1 MGFTGEPWADGWFGS
16 QWGKGAEGALPA
28 HPLLAPQRQAGNP
41 AREGPGRR
49 LFPPP
54 HAGMLED
61 NQLHPHALALVLVS
75 HCRSLISA
83 VVFSQLGSWARLPIR
98 EGLLGWGVLLRTH
111 KLCLPCPAPCVCPPG
126 TAHFLRIH
134 LPRGDT
140 LEPSVHLSQRYYRA
154 GRFSNTFQCCKS
166 VSRSVVADSLQ
177 PHGLSPTR
185 LLCPWDSSDKNTGA
199 GSPSLQG
206 IFPTQGSN
214 PGLLHWRQILY
225 HLSHQGSPNTFNQV
239 LNVCSKHFQMK
250 DRALEF

>member
-1 MGFTGEPWADGWFGS
+1 MVWEPVGEGGRGS
-16 QWGKGAEGALPA
+16 LTRPPPLGSPA
-28 HPLLAPQRQAGNP
+28 
-41 AREGPGRR
+41 PGRKSSPGGSR
-49 LFPPP
+49 AAFVPPL

-126 TAHFLRIH
+126 RAHFLRIH

-166 VSRSVVADSLQ
+166 VSRSVVADSLL
-177 PHGLSPTR
+177 PHGVSPTR